1 MKKIS
6 LVLGALVVI
15 SAIASGQSVTSGGT
29 SLQQAAKNAAPLVIP
44 PGCNPCLWY
53 AGDFDPGNPIASFLN
68 NANNTFG
75 TPFKAQ
81 VWVPFI
87 PASDGNPLHKHV
99 LITAITFNELTNTPD
114 TNPPADFGGMTY
126 GFRTGVSSG
135 KSGTSGRHGKCPT
148 TSIIYTGDSPFGY
161 NEFSYTCILTTIPVK
176 VPVGTITWVNLL
188 PTFTVSNTA
197 WLSDAVDVPAGDQLG
212 WSDDFYNS
220 FIDSV
225 SLGYSFAPANTA
237 CALAGGCSQFAV
249 AIAGTYVL

>member
-1 MKKIS
+1 MKITKILLLAS
-6 LVLGALVVI
+6 ALVLLSPTGSAVVP
-15 SAIASGQSVTSGGT
+15 SGCS
-29 SLQQAAKNAAPLVIP
+29 
-44 PGCNPCLWY
+44 PCLWY
-53 AGDFDPGNPIASFLN
+53 AGDFNPGNPIASFLY
-68 NANNTFG
+68 NANHTFDS
-75 TPFKAQ
+75 FKAQ

-99 LITAITFNELTNTPD
+99 LITAVTFNELTNTPD

-188 PTFTVSNTA
+188 PTFTVSETA